1 MQQMYD
7 IQQSHAAYVNFI
19 CYSLNLNLYIPH
31 ILLGV
36 YFKIKVYC
44 ILLK

>member
-19 CYSLNLNLYIPH
+19 CYSLNLNLPH
-31 ILLGV
+31 ILLGI